1 MLRLTRQPI
10 RDAVFDPIRS
20 AALPFK
26 EGLRFFVRAPLV
38 LRRSLRRGCLLSRAF
53 CPEPSTGE
61 DFGLPAGAVALLSGT
76 AARNHRPEL
85 PCPFPEPLS
94 GFSTP
99 ELQSGGLSHR
109 CLRSCA
115 SFRSNLAEPAPE
127 PEPGPLFVPGP
138 LNSPQKRWFIRLSGY
153 LCLMKITILGP
164 AHPYRGGLASI
175 MEIMA
180 RTFQRRGAQVDIRTF
195 TLQYPALLF
204 PGQSQTLTTPP
215 PEDLHIVRCVN
226 TVNPFNWLRVGRLI
240 RRERPD
246 FVLMKYW
253 TPFMAPC
260 FGTIARIARG
270 NGHTKVLC
278 QIDNVEPHE
287 HHLTDKPFNRYYLHS
302 VDGFVYMSE
311 QVHRELEAYTA
322 APALFSPHPLF
333 ENFGERVDRRE
344 ACVRL
349 GLDPACRYV
358 LFFGLVRDY
367 KGLDLLLDAWALLR
381 RAGRTAGRRLI
392 VAGEFY
398 TSKGPYLRQI
408 AANGLADEVIL
419 HDYFIPDERV
429 KYYFSAADFVVQ
441 PYKTATQS
449 GVTQIAYQFCVP
461 MVVTRVG
468 GLAEIVPDGRVGYV
482 CEPTA
487 QGVADAIE
495 RMYADG
501 VLGRF
506 RENCVE
512 ERRRFSWEEM
522 CSRIVEVYR
531 LAADR

>member
-1 MLRLTRQPI
+1 MRPE
-10 RDAVFDPIRS
+10 
-20 AALPFK
+20 AA
-26 EGLRFFVRAPLV
+26 GV
-38 LRRSLRRGCLLSRAF
+38 
-53 CPEPSTGE
+53 
-61 DFGLPAGAVALLSGT
+61 GLPDRMNGMKS
-76 AARNHRPEL
+76 PE
-85 PCPFPEPLS
+85 CS
-94 GFSTP
+94 DT
-99 ELQSGGLSHR
+99 
-109 CLRSCA
+109 
-115 SFRSNLAEPAPE
+115 
-127 PEPGPLFVPGP
+127 
-138 LNSPQKRWFIRLSGY
+138 
-153 LCLMKITILGP
+153 MKITILGP

-180 RTFQRRGAQVDIRTF
+180 RTFQRRGDEVDIKTF
-195 TLQYPALLF
+195 TLQYPSLLF
-204 PGQSQTLTTPP
+204 PGESQTVATPP
-215 PEDLHIVRCVN
+215 PADLRICRCVN
-226 TVNPFNWLRVGRLI
+226 TMNPLNWVRVGRRI

-287 HHLTDKPFNRYYLHS
+287 RHLTDKPFNRYYLHS

-311 QVHRELEAYTA
+311 QVHSELRAYSD

-333 ENFGERVDRRE
+333 ENFGERVERSE

-349 GLDPACRYV
+349 GLDPANRYV
-358 LFFGLVRDY
+358 LFFGLIRDY
-367 KGLDLLLDAWALLR
+367 KGLDLLLDAWAQLR
-381 RAGRTAGRRLI
+381 RAGRTEGRRLI

-398 TSKGPYLRQI
+398 TAREPYLNRI
-408 AANGLADEVIL
+408 ADNGLQDEVLL
-419 HDYFIPDERV
+419 HDRFIPDDDV

-461 MVVTRVG
+461 MVVTAVG
-468 GLAEIVPDGRVGYV
+468 GLPEIVPDGRVGYV
-482 CEPTA
+482 CPPTA
-487 QGVADAIE
+487 EGVAAAMD
-495 RMYADG
+495 RMYEGDA
-501 VLGRF
+501 LKRF

-522 CSRIVEVYR
+522 CCRVTELYGLV
-531 LAADR
+531 APK

>member
-1 MLRLTRQPI
+1 MRPE
-10 RDAVFDPIRS
+10 
-20 AALPFK
+20 AA
-26 EGLRFFVRAPLV
+26 GV
-38 LRRSLRRGCLLSRAF
+38 
-53 CPEPSTGE
+53 
-61 DFGLPAGAVALLSGT
+61 GLPDRMNGMKS
-76 AARNHRPEL
+76 PE
-85 PCPFPEPLS
+85 CS
-94 GFSTP
+94 DT
-99 ELQSGGLSHR
+99 
-109 CLRSCA
+109 
-115 SFRSNLAEPAPE
+115 
-127 PEPGPLFVPGP
+127 
-138 LNSPQKRWFIRLSGY
+138 
-153 LCLMKITILGP
+153 MKITISGP

-180 RTFQRRGAQVDIRTF
+180 RTFQRRGDEVDIKTF
-195 TLQYPALLF
+195 TLQYPSLLF
-204 PGQSQTLTTPP
+204 PGESQTVATPP
-215 PEDLHIVRCVN
+215 PADLRICRCVN
-226 TVNPFNWLRVGRLI
+226 TMNPLNWVRVGRRI

-311 QVHRELEAYTA
+311 QVHSELRAYSD

-333 ENFGERVDRRE
+333 ENFGERVERSE

-349 GLDPACRYV
+349 GLDPANRYV
-358 LFFGLVRDY
+358 LFFGLIRDY
-367 KGLDLLLDAWALLR
+367 KGLDLLLDAWAQLR
-381 RAGRTAGRRLI
+381 RAGRTEGRRLI

-398 TSKGPYLRQI
+398 TAREPYLNRI
-408 AANGLADEVIL
+408 ADNGLQDEVLL
-419 HDYFIPDERV
+419 HDRFIPDDDV

-461 MVVTRVG
+461 MVVTKVG

-482 CEPTA
+482 CEPTPE
-487 QGVADAIE
+487 GVAGAIE
-495 RMYADG
+495 RMYEGDT
-501 VLGRF
+501 LQRF

-522 CSRIVEVYR
+522 CSRITELYGLV
-531 LAADR
+531 ASGK

>member
-1 MLRLTRQPI
+1 MRPE
-10 RDAVFDPIRS
+10 
-20 AALPFK
+20 AA
-26 EGLRFFVRAPLV
+26 GV
-38 LRRSLRRGCLLSRAF
+38 
-53 CPEPSTGE
+53 
-61 DFGLPAGAVALLSGT
+61 GLPDRMNGMKS
-76 AARNHRPEL
+76 PE
-85 PCPFPEPLS
+85 CS
-94 GFSTP
+94 DT
-99 ELQSGGLSHR
+99 
-109 CLRSCA
+109 
-115 SFRSNLAEPAPE
+115 
-127 PEPGPLFVPGP
+127 
-138 LNSPQKRWFIRLSGY
+138 
-153 LCLMKITILGP
+153 MKITILGP

-180 RTFQRRGAQVDIRTF
+180 RTFQRRGDEVDIKTF
-195 TLQYPALLF
+195 TLQYPSLLF
-204 PGQSQTLTTPP
+204 PGESQTVATPP
-215 PEDLHIVRCVN
+215 PADLRICRCVN
-226 TVNPFNWLRVGRLI
+226 TMNPLNWVRVGRRI

-311 QVHRELEAYTA
+311 QVHSELRAYSD

-333 ENFGERVDRRE
+333 ENFGERVERSE

-349 GLDPACRYV
+349 GLDPANRYV
-358 LFFGLVRDY
+358 LFFGLIRDY
-367 KGLDLLLDAWALLR
+367 KGLDLLLDAWAQLR
-381 RAGRTAGRRLI
+381 RAGRTEGRRLI

-398 TSKGPYLRQI
+398 TAREPYLNRI
-408 AANGLADEVIL
+408 ADNGLQDEVLL
-419 HDYFIPDERV
+419 HDRFIPDDDV

-441 PYKTATQS
+441 PYKTVTQS

-461 MVVTRVG
+461 MVVTKVG

-482 CEPTA
+482 CEPTPE
-487 QGVADAIE
+487 GVAGAIE
-495 RMYADG
+495 RMYEGDT
-501 VLGRF
+501 LQRF

-522 CSRIVEVYR
+522 CSRITELYGLV
-531 LAADR
+531 ASGK